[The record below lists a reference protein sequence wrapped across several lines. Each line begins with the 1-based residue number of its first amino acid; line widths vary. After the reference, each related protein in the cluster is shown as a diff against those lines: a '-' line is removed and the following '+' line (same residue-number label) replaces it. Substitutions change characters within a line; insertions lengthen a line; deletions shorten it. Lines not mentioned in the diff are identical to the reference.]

1 MPENGAPGAS
11 KRAYEMGSRVAER
24 TCGLESW
31 LLVLRLRCWTTLRF
45 RRRHRLCCWSRVR
58 PGLRSWCCVF
68 GRRRTARF
76 CTRSRRGPPFRSR
89 RRFRVHHRTALR
101 SRRCLLAKWCRR
113 TCGLRMNGLRSRL
126 HRFAS
131 VRAVAWGVV
140 VGRVVSGRVAGRDS
154 VRAVLAWL
162 VSGRAVVVWLASGR
176 TAVRSSGRV
185 VATLWFSSVRFVSVR
200 LSGPAAAARCSG
212 AARSFVGRLFVS
224 ERALFAARV
233 LSGGADLFPC
243 AWASAARVS
252 AAVG

>member
-1 MPENGAPGAS
+1 MVSG
-11 KRAYEMGSRVAER
+11 RVF
-24 TCGLESW
+24 TG
-31 LLVLRLRCWTTLRF
+31 
-45 RRRHRLCCWSRVR
+45 
-58 PGLRSWCCVF
+58 
-68 GRRRTARF
+68 
-76 CTRSRRGPPFRSR
+76 
-89 RRFRVHHRTALR
+89 
-101 SRRCLLAKWCRR
+101 
-113 TCGLRMNGLRSRL
+113 
-126 HRFAS
+126 FAS